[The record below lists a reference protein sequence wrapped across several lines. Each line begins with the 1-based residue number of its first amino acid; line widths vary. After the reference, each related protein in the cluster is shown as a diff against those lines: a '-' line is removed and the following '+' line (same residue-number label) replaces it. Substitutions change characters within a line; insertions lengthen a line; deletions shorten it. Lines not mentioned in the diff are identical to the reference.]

1 VLASARGA
9 AIHGLGL
16 GRAGVVGHTHVR
28 PDMTACMIPSSSDT
42 TRRRI
47 CTYTHCTDGVP
58 QLVRRRH
65 VQGDTYV
72 LLQSYV
78 LVLLIDEPGRA
89 AACARR
95 GRRSRSRYV
104 QGACTVRVASNIQYA
119 ALYGTC
125 SRTVGVSE

>member
-78 LVLLIDEPGRA
+78 LVLLIDEPGRLHARGA
-89 AACARR
+89 AGDRDR
-95 GRRSRSRYV
+95 GTYK
-104 QGACTVRVASNIQYA
+104 VRV
-119 ALYGTC
+119 LY
-125 SRTVGVSE
+125 V